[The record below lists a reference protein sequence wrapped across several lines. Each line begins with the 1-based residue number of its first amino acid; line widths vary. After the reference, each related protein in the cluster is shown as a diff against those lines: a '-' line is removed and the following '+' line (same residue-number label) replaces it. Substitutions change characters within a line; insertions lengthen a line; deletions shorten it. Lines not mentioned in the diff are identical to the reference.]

1 MALENLRDLFLEQLK
16 DIYDAEHRITKA
28 LPKMAR
34 DATSEELSSAFE
46 DHLSQT
52 QEHVTRLEQIF
63 KIVGESASKKTCK
76 AAVGLLQEG
85 EELMNEDAPESVK
98 DAALIA
104 AAQKVEHYEMATY
117 GCLRDWAQL
126 LGLGEAADLLQE
138 TLDEEGETD
147 KKLTEI
153 AQSLNVE
160 AIDGEAEGMEEEED
174 GEAPRAERRPAA
186 QARRTGT
193 AGRSTPSRAKA
204 RVR

>member
-34 DATSEELSSAFE
+34 DATSEELSTAFE
-46 DHLSQT
+46 SHLDQT
-52 QEHVTRLEQIF
+52 KEHVVRLERVF
-63 KIVGESASKKTCK
+63 RIVGESPSKKTCK
-76 AAVGLLQEG
+76 ATVGLLQEG
-85 EELMNEDAPESVK
+85 EELMNEEAPDSVK

-126 LGLGEAADLLQE
+126 LGLGEAAELFQD
-138 TLDEEGETD
+138 TLDEERETD
-147 KKLTEI
+147 KRLTEI

-160 AIDGEAEGMEEEED
+160 AIDGEAEDLED
-174 GEAPRAERRPAA
+174 EGEEAPRAEHRSVAP
-186 QARRTGT
+186 ARRIGT
-193 AGRSTPSRAKA
+193 AARSTPSRTKA